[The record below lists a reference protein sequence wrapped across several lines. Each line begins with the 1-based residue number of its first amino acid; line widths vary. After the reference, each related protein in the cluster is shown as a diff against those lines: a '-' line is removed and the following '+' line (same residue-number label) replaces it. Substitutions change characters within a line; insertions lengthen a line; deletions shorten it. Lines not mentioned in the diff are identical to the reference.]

1 MTTQSDTKKMKVK
14 DTSTTQAIKE
24 QDPNNEG
31 TQGEQNKTRRKK
43 GFGLSKKT
51 IGRFKRSFKKSKN
64 KSESGSNDNKIST
77 SEHVESTSESRD
89 HRTETKNNARLSHT
103 DTRTTVS
110 SHFELPNPQQKE
122 MLQLTN
128 ENTKLQEQINKANDD
143 NRRLKHEILQQRME
157 FQQQKN
163 DLEQQIQTLKQK
175 LALSDNASPNQ
186 IQNQNQNKDSSPH
199 TETSPMIVDFAGDV
213 VPLDDGEEEE
223 DEERIGALPGKL
235 PGQFPEFQSME
246 SSDDEESALMS
257 PDNKARR
264 FISEDPRQFQ
274 RTVRRSAL
282 NPPPGQQNRR
292 NTVQSAA
299 SKTRRQGVK
308 LATNRGVKDMHRDST
323 ALGSR
328 GTIGTLGNLD
338 EGIQLMDFVKQERM
352 AEWCKTF
359 RRSDPR
365 YQILNFFDDIAQEGA
380 DNMDKGFDPVMASP
394 LLRIFDKASVFTVWR
409 PTSLDAIRR
418 MMLGEGVGKG
428 LDIKGKSAKR
438 GRLSGYV
445 PYLQIYEQEHK
456 RMVKTHPK
464 DGKIKVFFK
473 REIARNQVVAELNTL
488 AKEMVETFAKA
499 TEVVAQGEADDDVME
514 WHLQRLIWE
523 MTDTQI
529 DLIDDYAPST
539 YGMLVPERLFWE
551 GMVVRQDISRAK
563 DSEYY
568 TGRPSE
574 PNFQNMN
581 SLSLR
586 KEPKNGGPKTVI
598 LQYEAPGDVDP
609 DPMDPRNLVMA
620 YEENGRIMPV
630 VSDFDCFLVG
640 SRGVRYEEPMDKDQ
654 LSILKWCVDQIETV
668 LDSGAQ
674 SKSWTSRWLDILK
687 VEASK
692 GFHPTIPPL
701 GFSDPKSNN
710 IMKYAINRLKKEGS
724 VRHGAECFNYYF
736 PQELDDEFLV
746 ISHDLPGSLRW
757 CYVDEQGLLDV
768 LSKQIDKGYTFPINP
783 KWILCDEGW
792 KAIYDKL
799 MASQRANV
807 QDSLRMW
814 YPPEMGIR
822 EKIEEIH
829 SRHPN
834 GFQRVDENQRPIEE
848 EEPDGTAA
856 MDLAEQEL
864 RAYLTFQ
871 RAKRKLRGIFVWRR
885 LLLEMRKGYSKN
897 EQSSATLLGD
907 IRSSKTQLDV
917 HPV

>member
-1 MTTQSDTKKMKVK
+1 MRVK
-14 DTSTTQAIKE
+14 DGQAIRE
-24 QDPNNEG
+24 QSEGG
-31 TQGEQNKTRRKK
+31 TQEEQTKTGRKI
-43 GFGLSKKT
+43 GFEISKKAL
-51 IGRFKRSFKKSKN
+51 GRFKRSFKRDKN
-64 KSESGSNDNKIST
+64 KSGSRSNSNDKTST
-77 SEHVESTSESRD
+77 SDRGQSNSERSRGK
-89 HRTETKNNARLSHT
+89 EAKNPARLSHT
-103 DTRTTVS
+103 ETRTTVS
-110 SHFELPNPQQKE
+110 SHFDLPNVNPQQKE
-122 MLQLTN
+122 MIQLTSDN
-128 ENTKLQEQINKANDD
+128 KKLQEQINKANDD

-163 DLEQQIQTLKQK
+163 DLEQQISALQQK
-175 LALSDNASPNQ
+175 LTLSATARATDNPPLNPVQKNNKGSAL
-186 IQNQNQNKDSSPH
+186 PH
-199 TETSPMIVDFAGDV
+199 SEVSPMIVDFAGDV
-213 VPLDDGEEEE
+213 VPLDEEEE
-223 DEERIGALPGKL
+223 SEEEEEEEMEGLGALPGRIPKFR
-235 PGQFPEFQSME
+235 GGME
-246 SSDDEESALMS
+246 SSDDGDDALVT
-257 PDNKARR
+257 PDNKVRR
-264 FISEDPRQFQ
+264 FVSEDPRHLKQ
-274 RTVRRSAL
+274 TAVGLSAGV
-282 NPPPGQQNRR
+282 PSPDQHNRR
-292 NTVQSAA
+292 HTVQSNAL
-299 SKTRRQGVK
+299 KGRRQGVK
-308 LATNRGVKDMHRDST
+308 LGGNRGMKDMHCGT
-323 ALGSR
+323 PPIGS
-328 GTIGTLGNLD
+328 ILD
-338 EGIQLMDFVKQERM
+338 AGMLDAGDQLFDFVRQERM
-352 AEWCKTF
+352 TEWCKTF

-365 YQILNFFDDIAQEGA
+365 FQILNFFDDIAQEGA
-380 DNMDKGFDPVMASP
+380 NDMEKGFDPIMASP
-394 LLRIFDKASVFTVWR
+394 LLKMFDKASVFTVWR

-445 PYLQIYEQEHK
+445 PYLQIYEEAHK

-473 REIARNQVVAELNTL
+473 REVARNQVVAELNTL
-488 AKEMVETFAKA
+488 AKEMMETFAKA
-499 TEVVAQGEADDDVME
+499 KEVVADGEADDEIME

-523 MTDTQI
+523 MSDTQI
-529 DLIDDYAPST
+529 DLIDGYAPSI

-551 GMVVRQDISRAK
+551 GMVVRQNISRPK
-563 DSEYY
+563 DSEYF

-586 KEPKNGGPKTVI
+586 KEPKYGGPKTVI

-620 YEENGRIMPV
+620 YEEGNRVMPV

-654 LSILKWCVDQIETV
+654 LKILKWCIEQIETV

-710 IMKYAINRLKKEGS
+710 IMKYAINRLQKEGS

-757 CYVDEQGLLDV
+757 CYVDEDGLLDV

-783 KWILCDEGW
+783 KWILCDKGW

-799 MASQRANV
+799 MASQRPNV
-807 QDSLRMW
+807 QDSLKMW
-814 YPPEMGIR
+814 YPLETGIR
-822 EKIEEIH
+822 QKIEEIRK
-829 SRHPN
+829 RHPN
-834 GFQRVDENQRPIEE
+834 GFQRLDEETEE
-848 EEPDGTAA
+848 EEEQDGTAA

-885 LLLEMRKGYSKN
+885 LLIEMRKGKSGAQ
-897 EQSSATLLGD
+897 ERSSATLLGD
-907 IRSSKTQLDV
+907 IRTSKRTLDITLA
-917 HPV
+917 